1 MGLSKEQKLNE
12 LYFGMLRYLAE
23 TIGKDF
29 ETKYFTIDD
38 LKAYLQDTALVIKEN
53 LRYEESEEKVLWE
66 QE

>member
-12 LYFGMLRYLAE
+12 LYYGMLRYLAW

-53 LRYEESEEKVLWE
+53 LRYEESEEKVLGE